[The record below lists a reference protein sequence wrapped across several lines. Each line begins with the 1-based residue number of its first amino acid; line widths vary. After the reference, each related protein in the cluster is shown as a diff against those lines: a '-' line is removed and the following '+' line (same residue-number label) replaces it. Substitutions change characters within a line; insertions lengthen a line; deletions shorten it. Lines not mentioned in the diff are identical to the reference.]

1 MFQGGYM
8 LKLEAIQKNAALTG
22 IKPGQVVRIVTTEPV
37 GDNALTVYYKTADG
51 QLHERMLF
59 RADEANLSL
68 AEVGRPWAFD
78 AQGDDFKLAV
88 EACRINLAHLF
99 DPMMAVH
106 TSNVEPLPHQITAV
120 YESMLPRQPLRYV
133 LADDPG
139 AGKTIMAGLLIRELL
154 MRADAKRVLIVA
166 PGSLVEQWQDE
177 MFEKFGL
184 SFTLFSR
191 EQIEASRGGNPFD
204 DIDLMVARVD
214 QLSRSVDLQ
223 DKLRLSHWDLIVV
236 DEAHKLSAS
245 YFGNK
250 VNKTKRF
257 QLGELLGSI
266 TRHFLLMTATP
277 HNGKEEDF
285 QLFMSLL
292 DSDRFYGKFRD
303 GAHKVDVTDL
313 MRRTVKE
320 DMLRF
325 DGSKLFPDR
334 RAITANYTLSDAEAA
349 LYAAVTDYVK
359 QEMNR
364 ADQLD
369 GQRKGTVGFALTSLQ
384 RRLASSPE
392 AIYRSLQRRCN
403 KLKRRVEDEKLRQR
417 GQSGGPSRG
426 QSLAE
431 AFNISG
437 ATDDIWESADA
448 LSPDDYE
455 NFEEAVVDQ
464 ATAAQ
469 TIQELEAEI
478 ISLDALEE
486 QARQLVHSGQDR
498 KWDELSSLLQSP
510 TMREAN
516 GRQRKIIIF
525 TEHRDTLNYLASKII
540 GLIGHEDA
548 VAIIHGGIKREERRK
563 VQELFRN
570 DLATRVLLATDAAGE
585 GVNLQNASLMVN
597 YDLPWNPNRLEQ
609 RFGRIHRIGQTEVC
623 HLWNMVAAGT
633 REGDVF
639 ARLFAK
645 LEVER
650 AALGGRVFDILGE
663 VFEDKSLKDLLI
675 EAIRYGEDPE
685 VRARLFQ
692 KIEGALDTAHL
703 EQIISRNALCEE
715 VMNTERLFAVKEEL
729 ERAEARKLQPYF
741 IRAFFNQAFRQLGGE
756 LRPREPG
763 RFEITH
769 VPAHIRERD
778 RQITGRDRRN
788 ADPVLRRYERVCFE
802 KQFVRL
808 ADRPGSPMASLM
820 HPGQPL
826 MQSVTD
832 LVLEQHRNKLKQG
845 AVLVDSGDSGI
856 TPRVMFI
863 IDHSVKEGG
872 TQGGKHGD
880 ADTPTQVVSRRMQF
894 VEIDPQGAASYAG
907 WAPHLDMES
916 ISAADLA
923 LIQDVLAAPW
933 LHGTDAHNLEQL
945 ALAHAATHIVPAHFD
960 EVRSRREK
968 NVDKTLAAVHERLVK
983 EINYWSDRYIKLGD
997 DLAAGKDVR
1006 LTLENVRR
1014 TIDDLTA
1021 RLQSREKELV
1031 AMRHVVSST
1040 PVIAGGAL
1048 VIPAGLLAQRQGEP
1062 ESAALW
1068 SVDAEAR
1075 SRIEWAAMHAV
1086 MAFERAMGHEVIDV
1100 SAQKCGWDVTSQPQA
1115 IDGKYPPSRHI
1126 EVKGRAKGSSTITV
1140 TRNEILYGLN
1150 QQDKFILAIVLVDGD
1165 LYEGPFYVTKPF
1177 TQEPDWAVTS
1187 INLDLNEL
1195 LARSISPCA

>member
-1 MFQGGYM
+1 M
-8 LKLEAIQKNAALTG
+8 LKLEQIQKNAAISG
-22 IKPGQVVRIVTTEPV
+22 IEPGQVVRIVTTESV

-51 QLHERMLF
+51 KLLERMLF
-59 RADEANLSL
+59 RSDEVKLSL
-68 AEVGRPWAFD
+68 AEAGRPWAFD
-78 AQGDDFKLAV
+78 APGEEFKLAV
-88 EACRINLAHLF
+88 EAYRINLAHLF

-139 AGKTIMAGLLIRELL
+139 AGKTIMAGLFIRELL

-191 EQIEASRGGNPFD
+191 EQVEQSRGGNPFD

-214 QLSRSVDLQ
+214 QLSRNEDLQ
-223 DKLRLSHWDLIVV
+223 EKLRLSHWDLIVV

-320 DMLRF
+320 EMLRF
-325 DGSKLFPDR
+325 DGTKLFPDR
-334 RAITANYTLSDAEAA
+334 RAITANYKLSDPEAA

-359 QEMNR
+359 EEMNR

-369 GQRKGTVGFALTSLQ
+369 GQRKGTVGFALTALQ

-392 AIYRSLQRRCN
+392 AIYQSLKRRRN
-403 KLKRRVEDEKLRQR
+403 KLKRRVEDEKLR
-417 GQSGGPSRG
+417 SRG

-431 AFNISG
+431 TLNVNG
-437 ATDDIWESADA
+437 APEDIWESADA

-478 ISLDALEE
+478 IILDGLEE
-486 QARQLVHSGQDR
+486 QAKQVVHSGQDR
-498 KWDELSSLLQSP
+498 KWDELSNLLQSP
-510 TMREAN
+510 TMREES
-516 GRQRKIIIF
+516 GRQRKLIIF
-525 TEHRDTLNYLASKII
+525 TEHRDTLNYLAVKIR
-540 GLIGHEDA
+540 GLIGNEEA
-548 VAIIHGGIKREERRK
+548 VTMIHGGVKREERRK

-570 DLATRVLLATDAAGE
+570 DPATRVLLATDAAGE
-585 GVNLQNASLMVN
+585 GVNLQNANLMVN

-623 HLWNMVAAGT
+623 HLWNMVAAET

-639 ARLFAK
+639 QRLFEK

-650 AALGGRVFDILGE
+650 EALGGSVFDILGE

-685 VRARLFQ
+685 VRSRLLR
-692 KIEGALDTAHL
+692 KIEGALDTVHL
-703 EQIISRNALCEE
+703 ENIIKRNALCEE
-715 VMNTERLFAVKEEL
+715 VMSTERLFAVKEEM
-729 ERAEARKLQPYF
+729 EKAEARKLQPYF
-741 IRAFFNQAFRQLGGE
+741 IRSFFNQAFQQLGGE
-756 LRPREPG
+756 LRPREQG
-763 RFEITH
+763 RYEITH
-769 VPAHIRERD
+769 VPANIRERD

-788 ADPVLRRYERVCFE
+788 ADTVLRRYERVCFE
-802 KQFVRL
+802 KQYVRL
-808 ADRPGSPMASLM
+808 IDRVGAPMASLM
-820 HPGQPL
+820 HPGHPL

-845 AVLVDSGDSGI
+845 AVLVDPSDMGI
-856 TPRVMFI
+856 TPKVMFI
-863 IDHSVKEGG
+863 IDHSVREG
-872 TQGGKHGD
+872 
-880 ADTPTQVVSRRMQF
+880 ADPAHVVSRRMQF
-894 VEIDPQGAASYAG
+894 VEIDPQGNTINAG

-916 ISAADLA
+916 IGKADLA
-923 LIQDVLAAPW
+923 LIQDVFAAPW
-933 LHGTDAHNLEQL
+933 LNGTDAQNLEQV
-945 ALAHAATHIVPAHFD
+945 ALAHASTHLVPEHFD
-960 EVRSRREK
+960 EVRNRREK

-983 EINYWSDRYIKLGD
+983 EINYWSDRYIKLQD
-997 DLAAGKDVR
+997 DIAAGKDVR

-1014 TIDDLTA
+1014 TIDDLTT
-1021 RLQSREKELV
+1021 RRESREKELL
-1031 AMRHVVSST
+1031 AMRHVISAT
-1040 PVIAGGAL
+1040 PVVAGGAL
-1048 VIPAGLLAQRQGEP
+1048 VIPAGLLAQRAGQPGWT
-1062 ESAALW
+1062 A
-1068 SVDAEAR
+1068 DADAR
-1075 SRIEWAAMHAV
+1075 ARVEWAAMNAV
-1086 MAFERAMGHEVIDV
+1086 MDVERALGHEVIDV
-1100 SAQKCGWDVTSQPQA
+1100 SAQKCGWDVTSLPKA
-1115 IDGKYPPSRHI
+1115 IDGKLPPSRHI
-1126 EVKGRAKGSSTITV
+1126 EVKGRAKGSSTVTV

-1150 QQDKFILAIVLVDGD
+1150 QQDKFILAIVLVDGHQH
-1165 LYEGPFYVTKPF
+1165 EGPFYVVKPF

-1187 INLDLNEL
+1187 INLDLDAL
-1195 LARSISPCA
+1195 LARALNAEASK

>member
-1 MFQGGYM
+1 M
-8 LKLEAIQKNAALTG
+8 LKLEDIKKNAAISG
-22 IKPGQVVRIVTTEPV
+22 IEPGQVVRIVTTEPV
-37 GDNALTVYYKTADG
+37 GDNALTVYYKTSDG
-51 QLHERMLF
+51 KLLERMLF
-59 RADEANLSL
+59 RTDEAKLSL
-68 AEVGRPWAFD
+68 AEAGRPWAFD
-78 AQGDDFKLAV
+78 APGEEFKLAA
-88 EACRINLAHLF
+88 EAYRINLAHLF

-106 TSNVEPLPHQITAV
+106 TSNVEPLPPQITAV

-139 AGKTIMAGLLIRELL
+139 AGKTIMAGLFIRELL

-184 SFTLFSR
+184 TFTLFSR
-191 EQIEASRGGNPFD
+191 EQVEQSRSGNPFD

-214 QLSRSVDLQ
+214 QLSRNEDLQ
-223 DKLRLSHWDLIVV
+223 EKLRLSHWDLVVV

-257 QLGELLGSI
+257 QLGELLGSV
-266 TRHFLLMTATP
+266 TRHLLLMTATP

-313 MRRTVKE
+313 MRRMVKE

-325 DGSKLFPDR
+325 DGTRLFPER
-334 RAITANYTLSDAEAA
+334 RAYTTNYKLSDPEAA

-359 QEMNR
+359 EEMNR

-369 GQRKGTVGFALTSLQ
+369 GQRKGTVGFALTALQ

-392 AIYRSLQRRCN
+392 AIYQS
-403 KLKRRVEDEKLRQR
+403 LKRRRHKLTRRVEEEKLRQR
-417 GQSGGPSRG
+417 GQS
-426 QSLAE
+426 LAE
-431 AFNISG
+431 TLSPNGFNI
-437 ATDDIWESADA
+437 APEDIWESDDA

-478 ISLDALEE
+478 IILEGLEE
-486 QARQLVHSGQDR
+486 QARQVVHSGQDR
-498 KWDELSSLLQSP
+498 KWDELSKLLQNTP
-510 TMREAN
+510 EMHDAD
-516 GRQRKIIIF
+516 GRQRKLIIF
-525 TEHRDTLNYLASKII
+525 TEHRDTLNYLSVKIR
-540 GLIGHEDA
+540 GLIGNEEA
-548 VAIIHGGIKREERRK
+548 VVMIHGGVKREERRK

-570 DLATRVLLATDAAGE
+570 DPATRVLVATDAAGE
-585 GVNLQNASLMVN
+585 GVNLQNANLMVN

-623 HLWNMVAAGT
+623 HLWNMVANET

-639 ARLFAK
+639 QRLFEK

-675 EAIRYGEDPE
+675 EAIRYGADPE
-685 VRARLFQ
+685 VRARLHR
-692 KIEGALDTAHL
+692 KVEGALDTQHL
-703 EQIISRNALCEE
+703 ETIIKRNALCEE
-715 VMNTERLFAVKEEL
+715 VMDEKRLFAVKEEM
-729 ERAEARKLQPYF
+729 EKAEARKLQPYF
-741 IRAFFNQAFRQLGGE
+741 IRSFFNQAFQQLGGE
-756 LRPREPG
+756 LRSREPG
-763 RFEITH
+763 RYEITH
-769 VPAHIRERD
+769 VPANIRERD

-788 ADPVLRRYERVCFE
+788 LDPVLRKYERVCFE
-802 KQFVRL
+802 KQYVRL
-808 ADRPGSPMASLM
+808 TDRIGAPMASLM
-820 HPGQPL
+820 HPGHPL

-832 LVLEQHRNKLKQG
+832 LVMEQHRNKLKQG
-845 AVLVDSGDSGI
+845 TVLVDASDMGL
-856 TPRVMFI
+856 TLKVMFI
-863 IDHSVKEGG
+863 IDHSVKEG
-872 TQGGKHGD
+872 
-880 ADTPTQVVSRRMQF
+880 ADPAHIVSRRMQF
-894 VEIDPQGAASYAG
+894 IEIDPQGGAINAG
-907 WAPHLDMES
+907 WAPHLDLEP
-916 ISAADLA
+916 IGKADMG
-923 LIQDVLAAPW
+923 LIEDVLAAPW
-933 LHGTDAHNLEQL
+933 ITQNLEQQ
-945 ALAHAATHIVPAHFD
+945 ALAHASTHLVPEHFD
-960 EVRSRREK
+960 EVRTRREK
-968 NVDKTLAAVHERLVK
+968 HVDKTLAAVQERLVK
-983 EINYWSDRYIKLGD
+983 EINYWSDRYIKLQD
-997 DLAAGKDVR
+997 DIAAGKDVR

-1021 RLQSREKELV
+1021 RRESREKELL
-1031 AMRHVVSST
+1031 AMRHVISAT
-1040 PVIAGGAL
+1040 PVVVGGAL
-1048 VIPAGLLAQRQGEP
+1048 VIPAGLLAQCKGQPGWTADADARARVEWV
-1062 ESAALW
+1062 AMNA
-1068 SVDAEAR
+1068 VMDAE
-1075 SRIEWAAMHAV
+1075 
-1086 MAFERAMGHEVIDV
+1086 RALGHEVIDV
-1100 SAQKCGWDVTSQPQA
+1100 SAQKCGWDVTSLPKA
-1115 IDGKYPPSRHI
+1115 VDGKLPASRHI
-1126 EVKGRAKGSSTITV
+1126 EVKGRAKGQSTITV

-1165 LYEGPFYVTKPF
+1165 QYEGPFYVTKPF

-1187 INLDLNEL
+1187 INLDLSEL
-1195 LARSISPCA
+1195 LKRAEALCAI

>member
-1 MFQGGYM
+1 M
-8 LKLEAIQKNAALTG
+8 LKLEDIKKNAAISG
-22 IKPGQVVRIVTTEPV
+22 IEPGHVVRVVTTEPV
-37 GDNALTVYYKTADG
+37 GDNALTVYYKTSDG
-51 QLHERMLF
+51 KLLERMLF
-59 RADEANLSL
+59 RTDEAKLSL
-68 AEVGRPWAFD
+68 AEAGRPWAFD
-78 AQGDDFKLAV
+78 APGEEFKLAV
-88 EACRINLAHLF
+88 EAYRINLAHLF

-139 AGKTIMAGLLIRELL
+139 AGKTIMAGLFIRELL

-191 EQIEASRGGNPFD
+191 EQVEQSRSGNPFD

-214 QLSRSVDLQ
+214 QLSRNEDLQ
-223 DKLRLSHWDLIVV
+223 EKLRLSHWDLIVV

-313 MRRTVKE
+313 MRRMVKE
-320 DMLRF
+320 DMRRF
-325 DGSKLFPDR
+325 DGTPLFPER
-334 RAITANYTLSDAEAA
+334 RARTANYKLSDPEAA
-349 LYAAVTDYVK
+349 LYASVTEYVK
-359 QEMNR
+359 EEMNR
-364 ADQLD
+364 ADQLQD
-369 GQRKGTVGFALTSLQ
+369 GARKGTVGFALTSLQ

-392 AIYRSLQRRCN
+392 AIYQSLKRRSS
-403 KLKRRVEDEKLRQR
+403 KLKRRVEEEKLRQR
-417 GQSGGPSRG
+417 GQL
-426 QSLAE
+426 LAE
-431 AFNISG
+431 TVISNDLNN
-437 ATDDIWESADA
+437 APEDIWESADA

-478 ISLDALEE
+478 IILEGLEE
-486 QARQLVHSGQDR
+486 QARQVVHSGQDR
-498 KWDELSSLLQSP
+498 KWDELSKLLQNTP
-510 TMREAN
+510 EMHDAD
-516 GRQRKIIIF
+516 GRQRKLIIF
-525 TEHRDTLNYLASKII
+525 TEHRDTLNYLAVKIR
-540 GLIGHEDA
+540 GLIGNEES
-548 VAIIHGGIKREERRK
+548 VVMIHGGVKREDRRK

-585 GVNLQNASLMVN
+585 GVNLQNANLMVN

-623 HLWNMVAAGT
+623 HLWNMVAAET

-639 ARLFAK
+639 QRLFEK
-645 LEVER
+645 LEIER

-663 VFEDKSLKDLLI
+663 VFEEKSLKDLLI
-675 EAIRYGEDPE
+675 EAIRYGADPE
-685 VRARLFQ
+685 VRGRLHR
-692 KIEGALDTAHL
+692 KLEGALDTQHL
-703 EQIISRNALCEE
+703 EAIIKRNALCEE
-715 VMNTERLFAVKEEL
+715 VMDERRLFAVKEEM
-729 ERAEARKLQPYF
+729 EKAEARKLQPYF
-741 IRAFFNQAFRQLGGE
+741 IRSFFNQAFQQLGGE
-756 LRPREPG
+756 LRPREQG
-763 RFEITH
+763 RYEITH
-769 VPAHIRERD
+769 VPANIRERD

-788 ADPVLRRYERVCFE
+788 SNTVLRRYERVCFE
-802 KQFVRL
+802 KQYVRVV
-808 ADRPGSPMASLM
+808 DRIGAPMASLM
-820 HPGQPL
+820 HPGHPL

-832 LVLEQHRNKLKQG
+832 IVLEKHRNKLKQG
-845 AVLVDSGDSGI
+845 AVLVDPSDMSI
-856 TPRVMFI
+856 TPKVMFI
-863 IDHSVKEGG
+863 IDHSVREG
-872 TQGGKHGD
+872 
-880 ADTPTQVVSRRMQF
+880 ADPAHVVSRRMQF
-894 VEIDPQGAASYAG
+894 VEIDPQGDAINAG
-907 WAPHLDMES
+907 WAPHLDLEPISKSDME
-916 ISAADLA
+916 
-923 LIQDVLAAPW
+923 LIEDVLDAQW
-933 LHGTDAHNLEQL
+933 LNGTDARSLEQV
-945 ALAHAATHIVPAHFD
+945 ALAHASTHLVPEHFD
-960 EVRSRREK
+960 EVRIRREK

-983 EINYWSDRYIKLGD
+983 EINYWSDRYIKFQD
-997 DLAAGKDVR
+997 DIAAGKDVR

-1021 RLQSREKELV
+1021 RRESREKELL
-1031 AMRHVVSST
+1031 AMRHVISAT
-1040 PVIAGGAL
+1040 PVVAGGAL
-1048 VIPAGLLAQRQGEP
+1048 VIPAGLLAQRKGQP
-1062 ESAALW
+1062 EW
-1068 SVDAEAR
+1068 TVDADAR
-1075 SRIEWAAMHAV
+1075 ARVEWVAMNAV
-1086 MAFERAMGHEVIDV
+1086 MVAERALGHEVIDV
-1100 SAQKCGWDVTSQPQA
+1100 SAQKCGWDVTSMPRA
-1115 IDGKYPPSRHI
+1115 VDGKLPPSRHI
-1126 EVKGRAKGSSTITV
+1126 EVKGRAKGNSTVTV

-1165 LYEGPFYVTKPF
+1165 QHEGPFYVTKPF

-1187 INLDLNEL
+1187 INLDLDQL
-1195 LARSISPCA
+1195 LAKAEQP